1 MTTHSKEWTI
11 SSDDR
16 FPERIVGI
24 HESPEKVLDVPH
36 HSISGFGGSVGGLYS
51 GQFDTAIYIQFILI
65 FRADDFLAIDKCPG
79 WFSMSAWKSAEL
91 NSGL

>member
-36 HSISGFGGSVGGLYS
+36 HLFLGLVGALVAYTQGSSILPFIYS
-51 GQFDTAIYIQFILI
+51 LF
-65 FRADDFLAIDKCPG
+65 
-79 WFSMSAWKSAEL
+79 
-91 NSGL
+91 